1 MIETVIKGGTVM
13 DQTGT
18 QEADVGIG
26 ADGNILAIG
35 PDLTG
40 NNTIDAADCIVA
52 PGLVDLNSHFRQP
65 GDEESETVESGT
77 RSAIL
82 GGYTAVVAMPEIN
95 ATVDSAATVREI
107 QTLRNE
113 ALCHVEI
120 AGALTAGCK
129 GEQLAPIGEM
139 ASLGVRLFTDPL
151 PRFPNDLLVRRV
163 MEYASNFDVTIA
175 LPPISAFIMEQA
187 HMHEGA
193 VSSHL
198 GIPGV
203 SIEEEESMTYRLLK
217 MCQLTGTRMHLQQLS
232 SPNAIELVAVAKSE
246 GVPVTCEVSPH
257 HFSLTDEAVETFE
270 QRYKLLPP
278 LRTRGHVESI
288 KEHIAKGN
296 VDAIATCH
304 SPNPS
309 HKEDLPFEEA
319 PFGGIGLETALAVS
333 LTELEITIEQILSL
347 LSWIPADIA
356 GIAGSHGGVLSPG
369 RPGNLA
375 VIDTSVMWKPVGS
388 QMASKS
394 SNTPFEGYPLKGKV
408 RHTIVNGEVVV
419 LNGEAQR

>member
-1 MIETVIKGGTVM
+1 
-13 DQTGT
+13 
-18 QEADVGIG
+18 
-26 ADGNILAIG
+26 
-35 PDLTG
+35 
-40 NNTIDAADCIVA
+40 
-52 PGLVDLNSHFRQP
+52 
-65 GDEESETVESGT
+65 
-77 RSAIL
+77 
-82 GGYTAVVAMPEIN
+82 
-95 ATVDSAATVREI
+95 
-107 QTLRNE
+107 
-113 ALCHVEI
+113 
-120 AGALTAGCK
+120 
-129 GEQLAPIGEM
+129 
-139 ASLGVRLFTDPL
+139 
-151 PRFPNDLLVRRV
+151 

-175 LPPISAFIMEQA
+175 LPPISAFTMAQA

-203 SIEEEESMTYRLLK
+203 AIEEEESMTYRFLK

-333 LTELEITIEQILSL
+333 LTELKITIEQILSL
-347 LSWIPADIA
+347 LSWMPAGIA

-369 RPGNLA
+369 RPGNLVA
-375 VIDTSVMWKPVGS
+375 IDTSVLWTPVGS

-394 SNTPFEGYPLKGKV
+394 NNTPFESYPLKGKV